1 MGTLVS
7 IILIAVA
14 FLTVAA
20 VLYFVVTEKV
30 EHEEGVEHTAAP
42 TAVPEPAAEP
52 SSDEAQA

>member
-7 IILIAVA
+7 ILLVTVA

-20 VLYFVVTEKV
+20 VLYFVVTEKT

-42 TAVPEPAAEP
+42 EPTAAS

>member
-7 IILIAVA
+7 IILITVA
-14 FLTVAA
+14 FLSVAA

-42 TAVPEPAAEP
+42 EPTAKS
-52 SSDEAQA
+52 SSDEAGA